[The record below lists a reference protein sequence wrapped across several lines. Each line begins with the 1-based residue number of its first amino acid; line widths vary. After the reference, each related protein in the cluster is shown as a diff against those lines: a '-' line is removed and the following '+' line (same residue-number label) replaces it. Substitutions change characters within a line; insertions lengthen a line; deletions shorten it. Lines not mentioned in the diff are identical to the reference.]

1 MLNKNMGGW
10 ILFISLLIA
19 FLLTALPLP
28 HWANDW
34 RPAWV
39 AMVLIYWCMA
49 LPERIGIGIA
59 WCLGL
64 LLDVQQGALLGQNAL
79 GLALIAYFVIQIHK
93 QFRLFPLVQ
102 QSCLVGFI
110 IIFYLLIS
118 SWVTGIMGIPPPD
131 MDLLDA
137 CDKQYGFMALVVYYP
152 QGHTPSIPGE
162 LIAIL
167 IKLWA

>member
-1 MLNKNMGGW
+1 MSNKSTGGW
-10 ILFISLLIA
+10 IIFISLLIA

-28 HWANDW
+28 VWADDA

-49 LPERIGIGIA
+49 LPNKVGIGIA

-93 QFRLFPLVQ
+93 RFRLFPLVQ
-102 QSCLVGFI
+102 QSCLVGFM
-110 IIFYLLIS
+110 IIFYLLIA
-118 SWVTGIMGIPPPD
+118 SWVGGIMGIPPQTWTYWMPAISSMVLWPWLFVILRD
-131 MDLLDA
+131 IRR
-137 CDKQYGFMALVVYYP
+137 QYYV
-152 QGHTPSIPGE
+152 S
-162 LIAIL
+162 
-167 IKLWA
+167 

>member
-1 MLNKNMGGW
+1 MLNKNTGGW

-28 HWANDW
+28 HWADDW

-59 WCLGL
+59 WCMGL

-93 QFRLFPLVQ
+93 RFRLFPLVQ

-118 SWVTGIMGIPPPD
+118 SWVTGIMGIPPQTWTYWMPAISSMVLWPWLFVILRD
-131 MDLLDA
+131 IRR
-137 CDKQYGFMALVVYYP
+137 QYNV
-152 QGHTPSIPGE
+152 T
-162 LIAIL
+162 
-167 IKLWA
+167 

>member
-1 MLNKNMGGW
+1 MMLNKNTGGW

-28 HWANDW
+28 HWADDW

-49 LPERIGIGIA
+49 LPERIGISIA
-59 WCLGL
+59 WCMGL

-93 QFRLFPLVQ
+93 RFRLFPLVQ

-118 SWVTGIMGIPPPD
+118 SWVTGIMGIPPKTWTYWMPAISSMVLWPWLFVILRD
-131 MDLLDA
+131 IRR
-137 CDKQYGFMALVVYYP
+137 QYNV
-152 QGHTPSIPGE
+152 T
-162 LIAIL
+162 
-167 IKLWA
+167 

>member
-1 MLNKNMGGW
+1 MLNKNTGGW

-28 HWANDW
+28 HWADDW

-59 WCLGL
+59 WCMGL

-93 QFRLFPLVQ
+93 RFRLFPLVQ

-118 SWVTGIMGIPPPD
+118 SWVTGIMGIPPKTWTYWMPAISSMVLWPWLFVILRD
-131 MDLLDA
+131 IRR
-137 CDKQYGFMALVVYYP
+137 QYNV
-152 QGHTPSIPGE
+152 T
-162 LIAIL
+162 
-167 IKLWA
+167 

>member
-1 MLNKNMGGW
+1 MLNKNTGGW
-10 ILFISLLIA
+10 IIFISLLIA

-28 HWANDW
+28 AWANYW

-49 LPERIGIGIA
+49 LPNKVGIGIA

-93 QFRLFPLVQ
+93 RFRIFPLVQ
-102 QSCLVGFI
+102 QSCLVGFM
-110 IIFYLLIS
+110 IIFYLLIA
-118 SWVTGIMGIPPPD
+118 SWITGIMGIPPQTWTYWAPAISSMVLWPWLFIILRD
-131 MDLLDA
+131 IRR
-137 CDKQYGFMALVVYYP
+137 QYHV
-152 QGHTPSIPGE
+152 S
-162 LIAIL
+162 
-167 IKLWA
+167 

>member
-1 MLNKNMGGW
+1 MLNKNTGGW

-28 HWANDW
+28 HWADDW

-93 QFRLFPLVQ
+93 RFRIFPLVQ

-110 IIFYLLIS
+110 IIFYFLIS
-118 SWVTGIMGIPPPD
+118 SWVTGIMGIPPETWTYWMPAISSMVLWPWLFVILRD
-131 MDLLDA
+131 IRR
-137 CDKQYGFMALVVYYP
+137 QYNV
-152 QGHTPSIPGE
+152 T
-162 LIAIL
+162 
-167 IKLWA
+167 

>member
-1 MLNKNMGGW
+1 MLNKNTGGW

-28 HWANDW
+28 HWADDW

-93 QFRLFPLVQ
+93 RFRLFPLVQ

-118 SWVTGIMGIPPPD
+118 SWVTGIMGIPPKTWTYWMPAISSMVLWPWLFVILRD
-131 MDLLDA
+131 IRR
-137 CDKQYGFMALVVYYP
+137 QYNV
-152 QGHTPSIPGE
+152 T
-162 LIAIL
+162 
-167 IKLWA
+167 

>member
-1 MLNKNMGGW
+1 MMLNKNTGGW
-10 ILFISLLIA
+10 IIFTSLLIA

-28 HWANDW
+28 HWADDW

-93 QFRLFPLVQ
+93 RFRLFPLVQ

-118 SWVTGIMGIPPPD
+118 SWVRGIMGITPETWAYWMPAISSMVLWPWLFVILRD
-131 MDLLDA
+131 IRH
-137 CDKQYGFMALVVYYP
+137 QYNVA
-152 QGHTPSIPGE
+152 
-162 LIAIL
+162 
-167 IKLWA
+167 

>member
-1 MLNKNMGGW
+1 MLNKNTGGW

-19 FLLTALPLP
+19 FLFTALPLP
-28 HWANDW
+28 HWADDW

-59 WCLGL
+59 WCMGL

-93 QFRLFPLVQ
+93 RFRLFPLVQ

-118 SWVTGIMGIPPPD
+118 SWVTGIMGIPPKTWTYWMPAISSMVLWPWLFVILRD
-131 MDLLDA
+131 IRR
-137 CDKQYGFMALVVYYP
+137 QYNV
-152 QGHTPSIPGE
+152 T
-162 LIAIL
+162 
-167 IKLWA
+167 

>member
-1 MLNKNMGGW
+1 MLNKNTGGW

-28 HWANDW
+28 HWADDW

-39 AMVLIYWCMA
+39 AIVLIYWCMA

-59 WCLGL
+59 WCMGL

-93 QFRLFPLVQ
+93 RFRLFPLVQ

-118 SWVTGIMGIPPPD
+118 SWVTGIMGIPPKTWIYWMPAISSMILWPWLFVILRD
-131 MDLLDA
+131 IRR
-137 CDKQYGFMALVVYYP
+137 QYNV
-152 QGHTPSIPGE
+152 T
-162 LIAIL
+162 
-167 IKLWA
+167 

>member
-1 MLNKNMGGW
+1 MLKRNKGGW
-10 ILFISLLIA
+10 IIFVSLLIA

-28 HWANDW
+28 HWADDW

-64 LLDVQQGALLGQNAL
+64 LLDVQQGTLLGQNAL

-93 QFRLFPLVQ
+93 RFRLFPPVQ
-102 QSCLVGFI
+102 QSCLVGFM

-118 SWVTGIMGIPPPD
+118 SWVRGIMGIPPQTWTYWMPAISSMVLWPWLFVILRD
-131 MDLLDA
+131 IRR
-137 CDKQYGFMALVVYYP
+137 QYNV
-152 QGHTPSIPGE
+152 S
-162 LIAIL
+162 
-167 IKLWA
+167 

>member
-1 MLNKNMGGW
+1 MMLNKNTGRW
-10 ILFISLLIA
+10 ILFISVLIA

-28 HWANDW
+28 HWADDW

-59 WCLGL
+59 WCMGL

-93 QFRLFPLVQ
+93 RFRLFPLVQ

-118 SWVTGIMGIPPPD
+118 SWVTGIMGIPPKTWTYWMPAISSMVLWPWLFVILRD
-131 MDLLDA
+131 IRR
-137 CDKQYGFMALVVYYP
+137 QYNV
-152 QGHTPSIPGE
+152 T
-162 LIAIL
+162 
-167 IKLWA
+167 

>member
-1 MLNKNMGGW
+1 MLNKNTGGW
-10 ILFISLLIA
+10 IIFTSLLIA

-28 HWANDW
+28 HWADDW

-93 QFRLFPLVQ
+93 RFRLFPLVQ

-118 SWVTGIMGIPPPD
+118 SWVRGIMGIPPKTWTYWMP
-131 MDLLDA
+131 
-137 CDKQYGFMALVVYYP
+137 
-152 QGHTPSIPGE
+152 
-162 LIAIL
+162 AISSM
-167 IKLWA
+167 ILWPWLFVILRDIRRLYNVT

>member
-1 MLNKNMGGW
+1 MLNKNTGGR

-59 WCLGL
+59 WCMGL

-93 QFRLFPLVQ
+93 RFRLFPLVQ

-118 SWVTGIMGIPPPD
+118 SWVTGIMGIPPKTWTYWMP
-131 MDLLDA
+131 
-137 CDKQYGFMALVVYYP
+137 
-152 QGHTPSIPGE
+152 
-162 LIAIL
+162 AISSMV
-167 IKLWA
+167 LWPWLFVILRDIRRLYNVT

>member
-1 MLNKNMGGW
+1 MLNKNTGGW

-28 HWANDW
+28 HWADDW

-93 QFRLFPLVQ
+93 RFRIFPLVQ

-118 SWVTGIMGIPPPD
+118 SWVTGIMGIPPKTWTYWMPAISSMVLWPWLFVILRD
-131 MDLLDA
+131 IRR
-137 CDKQYGFMALVVYYP
+137 QYNV
-152 QGHTPSIPGE
+152 T
-162 LIAIL
+162 
-167 IKLWA
+167 

>member
-1 MLNKNMGGW
+1 MSNKSTGGW
-10 ILFISLLIA
+10 IIFISLLIA

-28 HWANDW
+28 VWADDA

-49 LPERIGIGIA
+49 LPNKVGIGIA

-93 QFRLFPLVQ
+93 RFRLFPLVQ
-102 QSCLVGFI
+102 QSCLVGFM
-110 IIFYLLIS
+110 IIFYLLIA
-118 SWVTGIMGIPPPD
+118 SWVGGIMGIPPQTWTYWMP
-131 MDLLDA
+131 
-137 CDKQYGFMALVVYYP
+137 
-152 QGHTPSIPGE
+152 
-162 LIAIL
+162 AISSMV
-167 IKLWA
+167 LWPWLFVILRDIRRKYNVT

>member
-1 MLNKNMGGW
+1 MTLDKNTGGW
-10 ILFISLLIA
+10 IIFTSLLIA

-28 HWANDW
+28 VWAVHW

-49 LPERIGIGIA
+49 LPNRIGIGIA

-93 QFRLFPLVQ
+93 RFRILPPAQ
-102 QSCLVGFI
+102 QSCLIGFM

-118 SWVTGIMGIPPPD
+118 SWVRGIMGVAPQAWTYWLSALSSMVLWPWLFVI
-131 MDLLDA
+131 LRGIRR
-137 CDKQYGFMALVVYYP
+137 QYHV
-152 QGHTPSIPGE
+152 S
-162 LIAIL
+162 
-167 IKLWA
+167 

>member
-1 MLNKNMGGW
+1 MLNKNTGGR

-79 GLALIAYFVIQIHK
+79 GLAMIAYFVIQIHK
-93 QFRLFPLVQ
+93 RFRLFPLVQ

-118 SWVTGIMGIPPPD
+118 SWVTGIMGIPPKTWTYWMP
-131 MDLLDA
+131 
-137 CDKQYGFMALVVYYP
+137 
-152 QGHTPSIPGE
+152 
-162 LIAIL
+162 AISSMV
-167 IKLWA
+167 LWPWLFVILRDIRRLYNVT

>member
-1 MLNKNMGGW
+1 MLNKNTGGR

-93 QFRLFPLVQ
+93 RFRLFLLVQ

-118 SWVTGIMGIPPPD
+118 SWVTGIMGIPPKTWTYWMP
-131 MDLLDA
+131 
-137 CDKQYGFMALVVYYP
+137 
-152 QGHTPSIPGE
+152 
-162 LIAIL
+162 AISSMV
-167 IKLWA
+167 LWPWLFVILRDIRRLYNVT